1 MTKVTWFKQAT
12 QSELWQQVE
21 RAIDECQRAQHEQ
34 DKDILERN
42 HKLLEKL
49 GKELRQRVNL

>member
-21 RAIDECQRAQHEQ
+21 HAIDECQRAQHEQ
-34 DKDILERN
+34 DKDILEKN
-42 HKLLEKL
+42 HKLLEEL
-49 GKELRQRVNL
+49 GR